1 MPSENT
7 TRSPFLETAFAGA
20 RPVTFEELPAC
31 HRTDHAIHRASIIA
45 KIVILKSIVDLKV
58 VVVMSSRE
66 ITLQIAVAW
75 FHITNPIR
83 KLAVSR
89 CRSDDRTLS
98 RNVFYLGRGL
108 RRRDIGR
115 LTSD

>member
-1 MPSENT
+1 MLCVIAI
-7 TRSPFLETAFAGA
+7 RACVVAAF
-20 RPVTFEELPAC
+20 
-31 HRTDHAIHRASIIA
+31 IA